1 MEMKNK
7 DINHL
12 LPHNTNNIAILN
24 DALKPN
30 DVITIEGKNYLKV
43 KVWVHELDRI
53 TGQNNEDWAQIN
65 DDFLKDERIAIMQAK
80 IKKLESIING
90 LQQYNKT
97 QEYEFVSQIKSLQKT
112 IKNKHQQNDGSD
124 VKLRKVTDEYNIQ
137 LRSWKKR
144 MQKIN
149 KKNENLLIK
158 LDKSIYVNQTLQNNI
173 RNITDQKAK
182 LQDIIDAQNV
192 KIHKY
197 LNDLMDLN
205 DKNNLLSQQNES
217 LSTELTIERTNAEI
231 GEKTLKESFKNFY
244 NNILNQKIQEMK
256 LARTEYETSLKN
268 EYLDIIKDK
277 EEHIKKLQDL
287 LKIDKIN

>member
-1 MEMKNK
+1 MEKKNK
-7 DINHL
+7 DISHL

-80 IKKLESIING
+80 IKKLESINNG

-112 IKNKHQQNDGSD
+112 IKNRHQQNDGSD
-124 VKLRKVTDEYNIQ
+124 VKLKKVTDEYNIQ

-149 KKNENLLIK
+149 KKNENLLTK

-182 LQDIIDAQNV
+182 LQNIIDAQNV